1 MGSPC
6 SSPCASCSAY
16 IFSCQNFTALPKIR
30 WKAKEGS
37 HHTHGISLRARRA
50 RNRLLG
56 ILPGA
61 GHAGDE
67 WFVTRNDVD
76 EKVKLIGF
84 AQRLCD
90 VGARQG
96 ATFV

>member
-1 MGSPC
+1 MSELYC
-6 SSPCASCSAY
+6 SSEGA
-16 IFSCQNFTALPKIR
+16 TKT
-30 WKAKEGS
+30 KEGI
-37 HHTHGISLRARRA
+37 HHTHGISLRACRA
-50 RNRLLG
+50 RNRFLRVF
-56 ILPGA
+56 PGA

-90 VGARQG
+90 VSAR
-96 ATFV
+96 